1 MTIAEQLRTEGMEKG
16 KAEKAYEVALGM
28 LKEGISLEVVSRITG
43 LSVKQIER
51 LR

>member
-1 MTIAEQLRTEGMEKG
+1 MTIAEQLRTEG
-16 KAEKAYEVALGM
+16 KAEKAHEVALGM
-28 LKEGISLEVVSRITG
+28 LKEGISLEVISKITG